1 MTSQITYT
9 PTVRA
14 ALITATSFL
23 AGVIYGTFYQI
34 NRTITACAFAISIAV
49 KLIFAEIS
57 KQALASTMSA
67 KNFAAAQ
74 LASKTI
80 FHLVAMAA
88 FRNLNI
94 IGNKGTAFLL
104 LGASMELIQDLGRYA
119 KA

>member
-1 MTSQITYT
+1 MTSQITIR
-9 PTVRA
+9 VGVGM
-14 ALITATSFL
+14 ATSFV
-23 AGVIYGTFYQI
+23 AGVVYGTFYQI
-34 NRTITACAFAISIAV
+34 SRTITACAFAISIAV

-74 LASKTI
+74 LAGKAI
-80 FHLVAMAA
+80 FHIVAMAA

-94 IGNKGTAFLL
+94 IGNMGTAFLL
-104 LGASMELIQDLGRYA
+104 LGASIEFIGDIGRYA